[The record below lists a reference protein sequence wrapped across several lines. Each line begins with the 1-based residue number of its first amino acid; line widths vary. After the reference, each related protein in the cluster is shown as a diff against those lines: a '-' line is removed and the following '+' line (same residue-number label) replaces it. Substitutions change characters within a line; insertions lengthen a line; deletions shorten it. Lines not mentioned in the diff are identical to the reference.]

1 MKPKAK
7 KVTKRK
13 PAAPRRGSA
22 KRASHIEGRGGKK
35 EFAKVIWP
43 RIKGSTKFV
52 EVPEFQAAVT
62 YRLRSG
68 QLYTAS
74 LNWYGVSHGS
84 KIFGHY
90 DEENNVCYIGKF
102 IE

>member
-22 KRASHIEGRGGKK
+22 KRTSRRGGLARKI

-68 QLYTAS
+68 QLYTAW

-102 IE
+102 IA